1 MFNKNFTLLFVFLF
15 FFSCANDKATTISSL
30 PIVETPVPILIPIPT
45 VVSYPIDFD
54 TLKWVELDRL
64 MPDIIIDLKYATEDN
79 FVEEQMYECPRAFL
93 RPKAANTLAKVQEEL
108 KTKGFNLKILDAYR
122 PRPVQQR
129 LWNKVPDRRYVAP
142 PAKGSMHNRGAAVDL
157 TLADMN
163 GNELD
168 MGTAYDYFGREAWP
182 EYQDLPKEVL
192 ANRLVLRETMLKY
205 GFNPTRSEWW
215 HYSMNGTGFGLSDW
229 EWSCVTEIS
238 QKKE

>member
-1 MFNKNFTLLFVFLF
+1 MFNKNFTLLLIFLF
-15 FFSCANDKATTISSL
+15 SFSCTNDKVTTISSL
-30 PIVETPVPILIPIPT
+30 PITETPAPIPIPIPSII
-45 VVSYPIDFD
+45 SYSIDFD

-64 MPDIIIDLKYATEDN
+64 MPDIVIDLKYATEDN

-157 TLADMN
+157 TLIDMEE
-163 GNELD
+163 NELD

-192 ANRLVLRETMLKY
+192 TNRLILRETMLKY
-205 GFNPTRSEWW
+205 GFKPTRSEWW

-238 QKKE
+238 PRKE

>member
-1 MFNKNFTLLFVFLF
+1 MPRITLLTFLLYLFLF
-15 FFSCANDKATTISSL
+15 SCQEEKNVSISSL
-30 PIVETPVPILIPIPT
+30 PIVESPILEEISIPT
-45 VVSYPIDFD
+45 KIVPPIDFD

-64 MPDIIIDLKYATEDN
+64 MPDIIIDLKYATVDN

-93 RPKAANTLAKVQEEL
+93 RPKAAQALLQVKEEL
-108 KTKGFNLKILDAYR
+108 EKGGYNLKIFDAYR

-142 PAKGSMHNRGAAVDL
+142 PEKGSMHNRGAAVDL
-157 TLADMN
+157 TLVDAE

-168 MGTAYDYFGREAWP
+168 MGTPYDYFGREAWP
-182 EYQDLPKEVL
+182 EYQNLSEDILR
-192 ANRLVLRETMLKY
+192 NRLILRETMLKY

-229 EWSCVTEIS
+229 EWECTG
-238 QKKE
+238 